1 MKTISIIIPIY
12 NVQDYLPRC
21 LDTVF
26 AQESKNLEVILV
38 NDGSTDQSVEI
49 CKDYQKRH
57 PDVIIVNKK
66 NGGLSDAR
74 NVGTSYATGEYIYY
88 LDSDDWLAPAALET
102 LYDFAKANS
111 CEVVQGGFYYAY
123 EKQLLL
129 DERYVK
135 ADATPFV
142 LSREGAMRELI
153 QNNYVKNFAW
163 GKLYRTDIARKYP
176 FPKGKFFEDSFWQ
189 HRIIHECKRYGVVP
203 TPLYYYRQ
211 REGGI
216 SGVFSLRNMDLLIGN
231 EERLGFMHKHYPD
244 LELPM
249 AAMLWKLCYQFNM
262 IAQRSSDSEVKSQ
275 FANHLKTVEERYQPL
290 LHRALRGNM
299 AYLLSRKAP
308 SLLPFYQLCGRAY
321 SHFFGKSLT
330 SVSTHGRNI

>member
-1 MKTISIIIPIY
+1 
-12 NVQDYLPRC
+12 
-21 LDTVF
+21 
-26 AQESKNLEVILV
+26 
-38 NDGSTDQSVEI
+38 
-49 CKDYQKRH
+49 
-57 PDVIIVNKK
+57 
-66 NGGLSDAR
+66 
-74 NVGTSYATGEYIYY
+74 
-88 LDSDDWLAPAALET
+88 
-102 LYDFAKANS
+102 
-111 CEVVQGGFYYAY
+111 
-123 EKQLLL
+123 
-129 DERYVK
+129 
-135 ADATPFV
+135 
-142 LSREGAMRELI
+142 MRELI

-231 EERLGFMHKHYPD
+231 EERLGFMRKHYPD

-275 FANHLKTVEERYQPL
+275 FANHLKAVEERYQPL
-290 LHRALRGNM
+290 FHKALRRNM
-299 AYLLSRKAP
+299 IYQLSRRAP
-308 SLLPFYQLCGRAY
+308 RLMPIYKLLNRAY
-321 SHFFGKSLT
+321 YHFFGKKLKKI
-330 SVSTHGRNI
+330 V

>member
-1 MKTISIIIPIY
+1 MKSISIIIPIY
-12 NVQDYLPRC
+12 NVQDYLPKC

-26 AQESKNLEVILV
+26 AQEIPDTEVILV

-49 CKDYQKRH
+49 CKDYQKQH
-57 PDVIIVNKK
+57 PDIIIVNKK

-88 LDSDDWLAPAALET
+88 LDSDDWLAPAALQM
-102 LYDFAKANS
+102 LYDFAKTNN

-123 EKQLLL
+123 KEHCLL

-135 ADATPFV
+135 ANADAFV
-142 LSREGAMRELI
+142 LSREEAMRELI
-153 QNNYVKNFAW
+153 QNHYVKNFAW
-163 GKLYRTDIARKYP
+163 GKLYKTDIVKKYL

-189 HRIIHECKRYGVVP
+189 HRIIHECNSYGVVP

-216 SGVFSLRNMDLLIGN
+216 SGMFSLRNMDLLIGN
-231 EERLGFMHKHYPD
+231 EERLGFIRKHYPN

-249 AAMLWKLCYQFNM
+249 AAMLWKLCYQFNA
-262 IAQRSSDSEVKSQ
+262 IAQRSNDSEIRSQ
-275 FANHLKTVEERYQPL
+275 FANHLKAVEERYQPL
-290 LHRALRGNM
+290 FHKVLRTDA
-299 AYLLSRKAP
+299 AYQLSTKAP
-308 SLLPFYQLCGRAY
+308 RLLPLYQLARRAY
-321 SHFFGKSLT
+321 DHFFGKSLT
-330 SVSTHGRNI
+330 KVPTE